1 MAVLNDTH
9 ISGNLTVT
17 GSINTI
23 NGLSVTSGGLGPGMS
38 RASYSL
44 LKTNDNC
51 TAIESIY
58 RETGNIYDIKVDA
71 ASHATTSANT
81 ASYTYN
87 SGNTTPIIYLNWTG
101 SSLSGEEGQ
110 VLGFKNN
117 VIQPLI
123 TTYFKGNNAT
133 YWNKWTVSFGS
144 QSSTSKSIS
153 FL

>member
-1 MAVLNDTH
+1 MALLNDTH

-17 GSINTI
+17 GSINI
-23 NGLSVTSGGLGPGMS
+23 VKGLSLTSGGLGPGMQ
-38 RASYSL
+38 RASSAL

-58 RETGNIYDIKVDA
+58 KGTGNIYDIKVDA

-101 SSLSGEEGQ
+101 SALGGEEGR

-144 QSSTSKSIS
+144 QSSTSKSLS